1 MIRSPNLH
9 CISSTGTLLALA
21 LAPTLGCGDNLSPVT
36 PPDAAPAPAP
46 DAAPPPFALRAVMYP
61 YIPNGPDD
69 AEASLVTRLERE
81 LEDARPDID
90 VEVQLSWDADPY
102 EYADL
107 ERWLTSPDPAEA
119 VHVVEV
125 DALMLGDLVAR
136 GLVAEWP
143 ELPDAADFAAAA
155 RDTVTLDG
163 KVYGVPHWLC
173 GHLVISRDPEIAGAS
188 TASALLDALAAG
200 QPDLAGVSG
209 TYLGSW
215 NAVSLYTDAWV
226 DAHGPDGL
234 VASYSGPLEDE
245 VLAGMRAVVE
255 TCAQGDTNPCLG
267 AEFQDDFD
275 AAARA
280 FVDGEYQATFGYS
293 ERLHYMVGAGVAPTD
308 LHLGSISFGAGSTP
322 VLFADAFVVRKD
334 CTGAC
339 WDAARAFIEHAVAV
353 DTYRWMLLN
362 QDAPGEAPRYL
373 MPARATVFDDAAIA
387 ADPLYQQIESAMEGG
402 VAYPSRGFPV
412 TDDAREQ
419 RAESI
424 IEALSAP

>member
-1 MIRSPNLH
+1 MIRFPNPH
-9 CISSTGTLLALA
+9 SISFPGAQLALA
-21 LAPTLGCGDNLSPVT
+21 FTLTFTSLAGCGDNLDPIAD
-36 PPDAAPAPAP
+36 PDASPAPA
-46 DAAPPPFALRAVMYP
+46 PFALRAVMYP

-69 AEASLVTRLERE
+69 AEASLVTRLEAE

-90 VEVQLSWDADPY
+90 LEVALSWDADPY
-102 EYADL
+102 QLDDL
-107 ERWLTSPDPAEA
+107 ERWLTTTDPAEA

-125 DALMLGDLVAR
+125 DALILGQLAAQ
-136 GLVAEWP
+136 GLIAEWP
-143 ELPDAADFAAAA
+143 ALPDAADFVPAA

-163 KVYGVPHWLC
+163 KVYGVPHWVC
-173 GHLVISRDPEIAGAS
+173 GHLVISRDPEIARAA
-188 TASALLDALAAG
+188 TASALLDALATGEPDRAG
-200 QPDLAGVSG
+200 ISG

-234 VASYSGPLEDE
+234 IASYSEPLEED
-245 VLAGMRAVVE
+245 VLADMRAVAR
-255 TCAQGDTNPCLG
+255 TCARDGENPCLG
-267 AEFQDDFD
+267 DEFHDDFD

-280 FVDGEYQATFGYS
+280 FVEGEYQATFGYS
-293 ERLHYMVGAGVAPTD
+293 ERLHFMVNAGVEPTE
-308 LHLGSISFGAGSTP
+308 LHLGSISFGAGNTP

-339 WDAARAFIEHAVAV
+339 WEAAQAFIEHAVAV

-373 MPARATVFDDAAIA
+373 MPARATAFDDAAIA
-387 ADPLYQQIESAMEGG
+387 ADPLYQQIENAIEGG

-412 TDDAREQ
+412 ADDAREQ
-419 RAESI
+419 RAQSI